1 MVAQR
6 LEKTAERGER
16 LVAKLFGLKPTPKLA
31 PFDVVD
37 FNGGVAVEVK
47 TVSALALGGSNK
59 IHIGNKAWKRK
70 QDFLDQYGLD
80 GVLVVVVRY
89 RHSHSKLHVEVYSLP
104 LRQHIRI
111 STAIKSGT
119 QIA

>member
-31 PFDVVD
+31 PFDMVD

-59 IHIGNKAWKRK
+59 IHIENKAWKRK
-70 QDFLDQYGLD
+70 QDFLDQYGLE
-80 GVLVVVVRY
+80 GVLIVVVVY
-89 RHSHSKLHVEVYSLP
+89 SKLSVEVYSLP